1 MQEDVLRPVPAR
13 RGHFLLESGH
23 QGDRWLDLE
32 LLCLRPE
39 PVRRL
44 AVKIAARLASRGR
57 RREWVHIA
65 NPGSGVHRC
74 PTRGRC
80 TYLLIRT
87 IRA

>member
-39 PVRRL
+39 PDL
-44 AVKIAARLASRGR
+44 NGPFGIKWSCASATGQR
-57 RREWVHIA
+57 
-65 NPGSGVHRC
+65 
-74 PTRGRC
+74 
-80 TYLLIRT
+80 
-87 IRA
+87 